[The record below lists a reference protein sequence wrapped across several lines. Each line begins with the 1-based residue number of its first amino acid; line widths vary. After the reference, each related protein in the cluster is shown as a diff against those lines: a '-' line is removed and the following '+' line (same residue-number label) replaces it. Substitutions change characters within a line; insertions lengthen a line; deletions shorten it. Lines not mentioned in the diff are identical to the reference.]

1 MKLLLTSM
9 GHELVGELVSGR
21 VAYVPDAARSFANLP
36 EHAEWVNVERDML
49 REAGLEPVELPL
61 ADTPPEETDR
71 ILSEVDAVY
80 VAGGETFDLL
90 WVLRS
95 TGNDEVLLRH
105 VRAGLTYIGCSAG
118 SVIAGPSIEPVSLLD
133 SPSTAPELT
142 DYTGLGLTE
151 HVIIPHA
158 SGTAAPYPIEVFAD
172 TVRSYG
178 KEWPLVLL
186 RDGQALLIDDTG
198 TRLVG

>member
-21 VAYVPDAARSFANLP
+21 IAYVSDAARSFADLP

-49 REAGLEPVELPL
+49 RAAGLEIVELPL
-61 ADTPPEETDR
+61 AETSPQETDR

-105 VRAGLTYIGCSAG
+105 VRAGLTYVGCSAG

-133 SPSTAPELT
+133 SPSKAPELT

-151 HVIIPHA
+151 HVVIPHA
-158 SGTAAPYPIEVFAD
+158 GGTAPPFPIEVFAE
-172 TVRSYG
+172 TVRQYG
-178 KEWPLVLL
+178 EAWPLVLL

-198 TRLVG
+198 TRLV

>member
-9 GHELVGELVSGR
+9 GHDLIGDMFSGR
-21 VAYVPDAARSFANLP
+21 VAYVPDAVRTIADNPFADY
-36 EHAEWVNVERDML
+36 ERGML
-49 REAGLEPVELPL
+49 RDDGLEIVELPL
-61 ADTPPEETDR
+61 ATTPPKETDR

-95 TGNDEVLLRH
+95 TGNDQVLLKH
-105 VRAGLTYIGCSAG
+105 VRAGLPYIGCSAG
-118 SVIAGPSIEPVSLLD
+118 SVVAGPNIEPVSLLD
-133 SPSTAPELT
+133 SPSVAPELH

-158 SGTAAPYPIEVFAD
+158 SGSAPPFPIDVFAD
-172 TVRSYG
+172 TVRRYG
-178 KEWPLVLL
+178 EDWPLVLL

-198 TRLVG
+198 TRLI